1 MCCRRSCT
9 QRHAA
14 ADAARARL
22 RARCEH
28 RVGTLSDKLT
38 GAHTELSKVVWS
50 AEQMSNTMPRRHHM
64 RWAMDIIEESIKKS
78 AVAGEAPDSEDAQED
93 DYDYEDIHVRLARA
107 ASAALR
113 ALLTKH
119 AATCTGAGRAAA
131 AAQPRHRR
139 V

>member
-1 MCCRRSCT
+1 M
-9 QRHAA
+9 
-14 ADAARARL
+14 
-22 RARCEH
+22 
-28 RVGTLSDKLT
+28 GTLSDKLT
-38 GAHTELSKVVWS
+38 AAHTELSKVVWS

-113 ALLTKH
+113 ALLTQT
-119 AATCTGAGRAAA
+119 AAARTGAGRASA